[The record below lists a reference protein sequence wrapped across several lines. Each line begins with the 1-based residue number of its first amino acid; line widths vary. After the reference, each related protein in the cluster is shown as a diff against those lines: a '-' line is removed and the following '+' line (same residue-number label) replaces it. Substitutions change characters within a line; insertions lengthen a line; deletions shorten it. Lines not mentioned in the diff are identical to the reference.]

1 MDRIPEGGREPRGWR
16 SGFRF
21 GKPKEE
27 QADAPAPDLA
37 LVAHVTHRR
46 GLPSFRQ
53 WRYAWRV
60 FSPGERQSLVLL
72 ILLFIAAATCGALL
86 LIREKTIPIPTVGG
100 TLTEAI
106 VGEPRYL
113 NPLDAPANDADKDL
127 VRLIYSGLFRFDGLE
142 AVPDLAERYSWSED
156 GKTLTVAL
164 RGDAR
169 FHDGVPVT
177 AEDVRFTFDSI
188 LNPERASPLAGRF
201 RDLSVIASDETTV
214 VFTLPK
220 ADPTFPGKLTVGIL
234 PAHLWQAVAPAH
246 ARLANLNLKP
256 VGAGPYRVKSFTRD
270 ERGDI
275 HAYTL
280 ERATNSGSGPL
291 IESIVF
297 QFYPDRDQALD
308 AFRSELVDAVAFAEP
323 DEDERARILERNGRI
338 DIRLPEESAVFFNTK
353 DPVLA
358 SAKVRE
364 ALSLAIDREAVA
376 ALVAGARPVDGPYPF
391 AGLGATSSSRD
402 LLKAKSLLDDAGW
415 TATGT
420 ASRIFTPKPGI
431 VAPKKPGSATS
442 TMAAGDPLQLTLT
455 VPDDPRLLGA
465 ASLLQAQWAEI
476 GVPVQVESLSI
487 DLVVRQATKEKTSQI
502 TLVDL
507 LLPPDE
513 NLFPFWWS
521 GLSVDRAMNFSNIAD
536 RSVDDALDKIRQ
548 ATTTETLVAAKTNA
562 AKIIANAKAAVFLYQ
577 PSHLYLLSPRVQG
590 ATSTLAIP
598 EPSERLQDI
607 GNWFLK
613 TTRRWK

>member
-1 MDRIPEGGREPRGWR
+1 MDRIPEGGNEPRGWR

-21 GKPKEE
+21 GAKKEE
-27 QADAPAPDLA
+27 LADAPASDLA

-46 GLPSFRQ
+46 GMPSLRQ

-60 FSPGERQSLVLL
+60 FSVGERQILVSL
-72 ILLFIAAATCGALL
+72 ALL
-86 LIREKTIPIPTVGG
+86 ALLAGGGGAALLVREKTVPIPATGG

-127 VRLIYSGLFRFDGLE
+127 VRLIYAGLFRFDGLE

-156 GKTLTVAL
+156 GKTLTVTL
-164 RGDAR
+164 RGDTR
-169 FHDGVPVT
+169 FHDGAPLT
-177 AEDVRFTFDSI
+177 AEDVRFTFDAL

-201 RDLSVIASDETTV
+201 RDLSVIASDEATV

-220 ADPTFPGKLTVGIL
+220 ADPNFLGKLTVGIL
-234 PAHLWQAVAPAH
+234 PAHLWQSVAPAH
-246 ARLANLNLKP
+246 ARLADLNLKP
-256 VGAGPYRVKSFTRD
+256 IGAGPYRVKSFTRD

-280 ERATNSGSGPL
+280 ERATKSGSGPL
-291 IESIVF
+291 IENIVF

-323 DEDERARILERNGRI
+323 TEEERAKLLERSRSI
-338 DIRLPEESAVFFNTK
+338 EIRLPEESAVFFNTK
-353 DPVLA
+353 DPILA
-358 SAKVRE
+358 SPKVRE
-364 ALSLAIDREAVA
+364 ALALAIDRTAVT

-402 LLKAKSLLDDAGW
+402 LLKAKSLLDSAGW

-420 ASRIFTPKPGI
+420 GARIFTPRAGI
-431 VAPKKPGSATS
+431 VAPKMPGATTS
-442 TMAAGDPLQLTLT
+442 TMAAGSPLELTLT
-455 VPDDPRLLGA
+455 VPDDPRLLEA
-465 ASLLQAQWAEI
+465 ASLLQAQWGEI
-476 GVPVQVESLSI
+476 GVPVRVESLSVE
-487 DLVVRQATKEKTSQI
+487 LVVRQATKEKTSQI

-548 ATTTETLVAAKTNA
+548 ATTTEALAAAKSSA
-562 AKIIANAKAAVFLYQ
+562 GKVIANAKAAVFLYQ

-590 ATSTLAIP
+590 ATSSLAIP

-607 GNWFLK
+607 GNWFLE
-613 TTRRWK
+613 TDRRWK